1 MTALRNLL
9 KEQELKLRLR
19 KNDYERVHGIE
30 VKKEIMAHKERTEA
44 LYRQKYEDD
53 RRKMAKNKM
62 EEFDHMVQE
71 NRSLREEIARMRIT
85 MSKV

>member
-1 MTALRNLL
+1 M
-9 KEQELKLRLR
+9 KLRLR
-19 KNDYERVHGIE
+19 KNDFDRVHSLE
-30 VKKEIMAHKERTEA
+30 QKREIMQHKERTEA

-85 MSKV
+85 MSKVQPQ